1 MAVGSSSGNDVGL
14 SIVVNC
20 IVYSVT
26 HIPYLL
32 TLGLLQ
38 KVPADRRI
46 RAIVLGAAIL
56 FRIIAFQSP
65 PLLSD
70 DLNRYRWEAKVMDQG
85 RNPYR
90 VSPRELPLGEA
101 NVPVPE
107 ASAVYGPILEG
118 VQWLAWKTT
127 GNLKVSGALAEVLLL
142 ALSFWWIERQRWPF
156 WRWVMLAWS
165 PLLIYEFWGQGHND
179 SWLLLLLFASV
190 ALAQIQQRVW
200 SWALLGG
207 AILTKWWPLLLAPLW
222 LARSASWPGGL
233 LAAAMGVACLF
244 LLPPAELW
252 LKLRFTSGFLG
263 GWQNN
268 AFLYRFLTDKTQAI
282 ALLCVGSLALPFLH
296 LGWMELMLCAVSG
309 LLLVSANIHP
319 WYLSWFLP
327 FLAASRWNPLPWLL
341 WAALMPLCYDPM
353 IAWRANGIW
362 REDPWIRDA
371 IPLLVL
377 GFSVFCMLWRR
388 KG

>member
-1 MAVGSSSGNDVGL
+1 MAVGFSSGNDVGL
-14 SIVVNC
+14 SIFVNY

-32 TLGLLQ
+32 ALGLLQ
-38 KVPADRRI
+38 KVRVDLPL
-46 RAIVLGAAIL
+46 RAIVFGAAIL

-70 DLNRYRWEAKVMDQG
+70 DLNRYRWEAKVLDHG

-90 VSPRELPLGEA
+90 VTPRELPLGELT
-101 NVPVPE
+101 VPVPE

-118 VQWLAWKTT
+118 AQWLAWKTT

-142 ALSFWWIERQRWPF
+142 VLSFWWFERQGWPF

-165 PLLIYEFWGQGHND
+165 PLLVFEFWGQGHND

-190 ALAQIQQRVW
+190 ASAQSDRRSW

-207 AILTKWWPLLLAPLW
+207 AILTKWWPLLLLPLW

-233 LAAAMGVACLF
+233 LMAAMLFPCVF

-252 LKLRFTSGFLG
+252 QKLRFTSGFLG

-268 AFLYRFLTDKTQAI
+268 AFLYRFLTDKTQSI
-282 ALLCVGSLALPFLH
+282 ALLCGGSLALPLVR

-341 WAALMPLCYDPM
+341 WLSLMPLCYDPM
-353 IAWRANGIW
+353 IAWRLNGIW
-362 REDPWIRDA
+362 REDAWIRDM